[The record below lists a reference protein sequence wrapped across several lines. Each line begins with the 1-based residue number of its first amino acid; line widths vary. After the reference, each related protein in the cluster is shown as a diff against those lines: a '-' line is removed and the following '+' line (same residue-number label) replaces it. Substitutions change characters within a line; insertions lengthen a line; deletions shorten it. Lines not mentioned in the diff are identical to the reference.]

1 MQTCPCRHLV
11 YALAV
16 IVAAA
21 IIAIPQQRFALV
33 VLLLQPSG
41 EGDLVECAPSGIHAG
56 EGDGHHKQP
65 FAIAATLCTQGVHVA
80 EKALAVGIVV
90 GNDFGLPF
98 VVVIQPLAW
107 GIDHGA
113 FVV

>member
-21 IIAIPQQRFALV
+21 IIAIPQQRFTLV

-41 EGDLVECAPSGIHAG
+41 EGDLVERALSGIHAG
-56 EGDGHHKQP
+56 EGDGHDKQP
-65 FAIAATLCTQGVHVA
+65 FAIAA
-80 EKALAVGIVV
+80 ALRA
-90 GNDFGLPF
+90 
-98 VVVIQPLAW
+98 
-107 GIDHGA
+107 
-113 FVV
+113 